1 MNKSEKIK
9 INYRIWNKL
18 SDRQKEKIFSRSE
31 ININE
36 IRETV
41 EKIIA
46 RVRKYKD
53 KALVEYAAKFDKAD
67 LTGLPLRVQE
77 HEFEEAERSL
87 SPELRKALEFSI
99 ENVRRFHV
107 ANRPEEHPAIE
118 VCPGITAREKLTP
131 IESAG
136 LYIPRGRGSF
146 PSMLYML
153 GVPAVEAGVKR
164 VCVVTPPNPDGTVD
178 AACLYAAKLCG
189 INEVYRTGGAQA
201 IAALAYGTES
211 IEPVVKVVG
220 PGSKYVAAAKRILY
234 GKIDVGLPAGPS
246 ESILLADETADPY
259 LAAIDLMV
267 EAEHGSDSSALLV
280 TPSKQTADGVLKHL
294 KKLIPEIP
302 EPRKTFLKDVLG
314 GYGGIILTEDMDEAC
329 EIVNMFA
336 PEHLEIMTENPS
348 ATSEKIYNAG
358 EILLGA
364 DTPFSAAN
372 YSTGPN
378 AVLPT
383 GGTAKTFSPVSI
395 RDFVKFSSVIEAD
408 RKGYDAV
415 APHVETI
422 ADYEGFITHG
432 NAFKLRK
439 LYKP

>member
-1 MNKSEKIK
+1 
-9 INYRIWNKL
+9 
-18 SDRQKEKIFSRSE
+18 
-31 ININE
+31 
-36 IRETV
+36 
-41 EKIIA
+41 
-46 RVRKYKD
+46 
-53 KALVEYAAKFDKAD
+53 
-67 LTGLPLRVQE
+67 
-77 HEFEEAERSL
+77 
-87 SPELRKALEFSI
+87 
-99 ENVRRFHV
+99 
-107 ANRPEEHPAIE
+107 
-118 VCPGITAREKLTP
+118 
-131 IESAG
+131 
-136 LYIPRGRGSF
+136 
-146 PSMLYML
+146 MLYML

-408 RKGYDAV
+408 RKGYDSV

-439 LYKP
+439 LYKA